1 MNALILSIER
11 LRHHHANGNLL
22 DLAVPLEIHAGE
34 AAIITGPSGS
44 GKSTLLR
51 ALAGCAPEESQSEWT
66 AKMLPRRAALALQ
79 DPEAQLLCS
88 TVEEEVALGVSNQ
101 GLEASQVAVRVEEAL
116 QALDLLPLR
125 ERNVEALSVGQKQ
138 RVVLAALLAM
148 QPPLL
153 LLDEPFS
160 QLDERGASQL
170 RALIDRQKQ
179 AGRAVLVS
187 AHHCGAEDELWN
199 ARVDLTASCVY
210 RLAPRIPTQSR
221 PSLPRSESP
230 AALKGPALEVC
241 YLSYR
246 SDAEQ
251 LVLRGV
257 NLKLER
263 GSTTHLLATNG
274 SGKTSLL
281 RCLVRAHGIESGE
294 IVVDGIR
301 SPRPRDLAGRVGYM
315 PQNVDRL
322 LFEESV
328 EREVGFSLRHRGL
341 APDLQREMLAET
353 LALCGLEELAAE
365 PPLCLSHGERQMVAL
380 ASVIACRPSLL
391 LLDEPLTGL
400 DDRLAKQLLS
410 ILDYCASAHG
420 TAVLLVSHAPL
431 PRDWGT
437 SRLRL
442 DEGQLHEA

>member
-1 MNALILSIER
+1 VSAPILSIER
-11 LRHHHANGNLL
+11 LRHRHANGNLL
-22 DLAVPLEIHAGE
+22 DLAASLEIHAGE
-34 AAIITGPSGS
+34 AAIITGPSGC

-66 AKMLPRRAALALQ
+66 AKMLPRRVALALQ

-88 TVEEEVALGVSNQ
+88 TVEEEIALGVANL
-101 GLEASQVAVRVEEAL
+101 GLEAAQVVERVEEAL

-125 ERNVEALSVGQKQ
+125 ERGVEALSVGQKQ

-148 QPPLL
+148 HPPLL

-160 QLDERGASQL
+160 QLDEQGASQL
-170 RALIDRQKQ
+170 RSLIDRQKQ

-187 AHHCGAEDELWN
+187 AHHCDAEDRLWN
-199 ARVDLTASCVY
+199 ARVDLAPSCVY
-210 RLAPRIPTQSR
+210 RIAPKI

-230 AALKGPALEVC
+230 AARTEPALEASG
-241 YLSYR
+241 LTYR
-246 SDAEQ
+246 SDAGQ

-257 NLKLER
+257 SLKLER

-301 SPRPRDLAGRVGYM
+301 SPRPRDLAGRAGYL
-315 PQNVDRL
+315 PQNVDRM

-328 EREVGFSLRHRGL
+328 EREVGVSLRHSGH
-341 APDLQREMLAET
+341 APEVQREMLAET
-353 LALCGLEELAAE
+353 LTLCGLEELAAQ

-380 ASVIACRPSLL
+380 ASVIACHPSLL
-391 LLDEPLTGL
+391 LLDEPFTGL
-400 DDRLAKQLLS
+400 DDHLAKQLLS
-410 ILDYCASAHG
+410 ILDYCASVYG

-431 PRDWGT
+431 PQDWGE
-437 SRLRL
+437 SHLRL
-442 DEGQLHEA
+442 EEGRLHEA